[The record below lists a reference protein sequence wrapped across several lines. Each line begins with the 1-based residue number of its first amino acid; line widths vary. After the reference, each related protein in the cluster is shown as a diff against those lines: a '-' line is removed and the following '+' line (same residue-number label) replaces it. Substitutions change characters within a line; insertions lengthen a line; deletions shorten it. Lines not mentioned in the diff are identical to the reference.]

1 MRALKLTAPNTV
13 LLLLCA
19 MYLILYI
26 DRVNISTAAPLIQHD
41 LSLSNTELGLA
52 FSAFAYPYALFQL
65 IGGWLGNRF
74 GARRTLC
81 ISLLIVCLATALT
94 GTVGGLLS
102 LFAARLALGF
112 GEGAA
117 LPTATHAMSSWTPAA
132 RWGFAQ
138 GITHSFAR
146 LGNFVTPAIVATLIA
161 FASWRASF
169 FILAGLS
176 LVWMAVWFWYF
187 RDSPADHAAVTS
199 ADLSELRPRTR
210 EETRTIPWL
219 ALVRRM
225 WPCTAVNF
233 CYGWTLWLFLTW
245 IPSFFV
251 QNYHLALGSSA
262 LYASGV
268 FFGGVVGDTL
278 GGILSDRILR
288 RSGNIVLARRSV
300 IIAGFLGACLFL
312 IPVMLVHDVLVSAAS
327 LSLAFFCAELIVAP
341 IWAVPMD
348 IAPRYAGS
356 ASGMMNFGSAFAGIV
371 SPLFFGY
378 VIDLTGTWT
387 IPFSASMLLLL
398 LGAALTLFLRPD
410 VPFADHAVPSA
421 LVGARRAA

>member
-1 MRALKLTAPNTV
+1 
-13 LLLLCA
+13 
-19 MYLILYI
+19 
-26 DRVNISTAAPLIQHD
+26 
-41 LSLSNTELGLA
+41 
-52 FSAFAYPYALFQL
+52 
-65 IGGWLGNRF
+65 
-74 GARRTLC
+74 
-81 ISLLIVCLATALT
+81 
-94 GTVGGLLS
+94 
-102 LFAARLALGF
+102 
-112 GEGAA
+112 
-117 LPTATHAMSSWTPAA
+117 
-132 RWGFAQ
+132 
-138 GITHSFAR
+138 
-146 LGNFVTPAIVATLIA
+146 
-161 FASWRASF
+161 
-169 FILAGLS
+169 
-176 LVWMAVWFWYF
+176 MAVWFWYF
-187 RDSPADHAAVTS
+187 RDSPADHPAVTS

-288 RSGNIVLARRSV
+288 RSGNIVLARRGV

-410 VPFADHAVPSA
+410 VPFADHAVPSP

>member
-1 MRALKLTAPNTV
+1 
-13 LLLLCA
+13 
-19 MYLILYI
+19 
-26 DRVNISTAAPLIQHD
+26 
-41 LSLSNTELGLA
+41 
-52 FSAFAYPYALFQL
+52 
-65 IGGWLGNRF
+65 
-74 GARRTLC
+74 
-81 ISLLIVCLATALT
+81 VCLATALT

-146 LGNFVTPAIVATLIA
+146 LGKFRNACDRRHVDCVRVMARVVLYPRRTEPCLDGGVV
-161 FASWRASF
+161 
-169 FILAGLS
+169 
-176 LVWMAVWFWYF
+176 LVF
-187 RDSPADHAAVTS
+187 RDSPADHPAVTS

-288 RSGNIVLARRSV
+288 RSGNIVLARRGV

-312 IPVMLVHDVLVSAAS
+312 IPVMLVHDVLSRRHRFRWRS
-327 LSLAFFCAELIVAP
+327 
-341 IWAVPMD
+341 
-348 IAPRYAGS
+348 
-356 ASGMMNFGSAFAGIV
+356 FAR
-371 SPLFFGY
+371 S
-378 VIDLTGTWT
+378 
-387 IPFSASMLLLL
+387 
-398 LGAALTLFLRPD
+398 
-410 VPFADHAVPSA
+410 
-421 LVGARRAA
+421 